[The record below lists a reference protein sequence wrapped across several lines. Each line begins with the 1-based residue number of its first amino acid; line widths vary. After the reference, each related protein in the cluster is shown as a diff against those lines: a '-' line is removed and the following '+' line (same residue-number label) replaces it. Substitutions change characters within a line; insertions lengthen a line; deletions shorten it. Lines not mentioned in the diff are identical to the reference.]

1 MPRTHTPTPTCTT
14 GEPEVLGELAIDAVA
29 DALSVV
35 PRILIHCPHRN
46 EVPVTETPTDTTTHG
61 RSPTLT
67 RRGSRSRTASTR
79 LPATMRTRTS
89 SGSRQRRCGSSTRR
103 WMIRWSR
110 STGSNVGPLPRQI
123 RWGYEELL
131 PSLQTR
137 MNLDAVKELGF
148 LQFDEAE
155 KKKDAILFNG
165 LVSAWGDV
173 SEQACKFASTPRSP
187 HQEFDFDEDEDSKMA
202 DGVTEGRVPG
212 ANLAPLRPRSCCGV
226 GRRGTR

>member
-1 MPRTHTPTPTCTT
+1 
-14 GEPEVLGELAIDAVA
+14 
-29 DALSVV
+29 
-35 PRILIHCPHRN
+35 
-46 EVPVTETPTDTTTHG
+46 
-61 RSPTLT
+61 
-67 RRGSRSRTASTR
+67 
-79 LPATMRTRTS
+79 
-89 SGSRQRRCGSSTRR
+89 
-103 WMIRWSR
+103 
-110 STGSNVGPLPRQI
+110 
-123 RWGYEELL
+123 
-131 PSLQTR
+131 